1 MALEIKIDK
10 KNNYVYFVKLNGSV
24 DSDTYQ
30 KLQEKLNEII
40 DDNTK
45 AVILDMGGVDYIS
58 SAGIGV
64 VMSTKKF
71 LQQKNANFAMV
82 NLQPQIKKVLDVMK
96 LLPVIDILSDMPE
109 ADKYIDQIIKE
120 EIGKQAK

>member
-1 MALEIKIDK
+1 MALEIKINKK
-10 KNNYVYFVKLNGSV
+10 KNYIYFVELKGSL
-24 DSDTYQ
+24 DSDTYH
-30 KLQEKLNEII
+30 KLQERLSEII

-45 AVILDMGGVDYIS
+45 AVILDMGGIDYIS

-64 VMSTKKF
+64 VMSTKKS

-82 NLQPQIKKVLDVMK
+82 NLQPQIKKVFDVMK
-96 LLPVIDILSDMPE
+96 ILPMIDILDDMPG

>member
-10 KNNYVYFVKLNGSV
+10 KKNYVYFVELNGSV
-24 DSDTYQ
+24 DSDTYCE
-30 KLQEKLNEII
+30 LQEKLNEII

-96 LLPVIDILSDMPE
+96 LLPVIDILGDMPE